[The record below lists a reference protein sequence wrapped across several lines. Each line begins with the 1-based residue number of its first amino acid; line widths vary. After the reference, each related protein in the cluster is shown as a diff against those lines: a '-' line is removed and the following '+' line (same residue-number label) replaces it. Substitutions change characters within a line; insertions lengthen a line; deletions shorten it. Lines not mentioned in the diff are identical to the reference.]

1 MANQD
6 WQPRLA
12 GIVTPPPVFVCSVE
26 PDSASGY
33 PVHLHAFLLS
43 SFYFLLSSFYY
54 LLSLERYEPMLNALK
69 IVQKEDPSFHCEPAS
84 ETGQFLL
91 SGMGELHLDII
102 SNRLATHF
110 KTPHKLGSI

>member
-1 MANQD
+1 
-6 WQPRLA
+6 
-12 GIVTPPPVFVCSVE
+12 
-26 PDSASGY
+26 
-33 PVHLHAFLLS
+33 
-43 SFYFLLSSFYY
+43 
-54 LLSLERYEPMLNALK
+54 MLNALK